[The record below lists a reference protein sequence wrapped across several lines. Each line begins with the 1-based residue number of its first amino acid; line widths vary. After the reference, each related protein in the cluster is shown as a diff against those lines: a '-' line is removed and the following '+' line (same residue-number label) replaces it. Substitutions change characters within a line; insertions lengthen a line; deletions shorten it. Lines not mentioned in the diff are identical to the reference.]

1 MTYILTLKKN
11 EEKRL
16 LQGHPWVYANEVA
29 KIEGKDVQGSIAR
42 VYSFDGR
49 YIGSGYINHASK
61 IIVRLL
67 TRTDEEIDRDFFK
80 KKIEN
85 AWEKR
90 KKLGFSNSCRVIFG
104 EADGLPALIVDKYG
118 DYLSVQF
125 LALGME
131 KRKDMIV
138 DILVEVFKPKGIYE
152 RSDVKVRE
160 KEGLPLKKSF
170 LYGTFD
176 PVVLIEENGIKMFV
190 DLENGQK
197 TGYFLDQ
204 KENRLNIRRYI
215 DENSEVL
222 DCFCHTG
229 GFSLNAA
236 KAGAKEVVACDIS
249 ETALKKVEENAKLNG
264 FTNITTE
271 CADVFEKLR
280 DYKKEGRKF
289 DLIVLDP
296 PAFTK
301 TSDKVKDAIKG
312 YNDINVNA
320 LKIVKSGGYL
330 ATFSCSHYL
339 TVPLFLDMIKSAA
352 TQSGR
357 KVSLIELRTQSRD
370 HPSLLGT
377 DESLYL
383 KCAILEV
390 D

>member
-1 MTYILTLKKN
+1 MTYVLTLKKN

-16 LQGHPWVYANEVA
+16 LEGHPWVYANEVA
-29 KIEGKDVQGSIAR
+29 KIDGKDVQGSIAK
-42 VYSFDGR
+42 VYSSDGR

-67 TRTDEEIDRDFFK
+67 TRSDEVIDREFFK
-80 KKIEN
+80 KKIES
-85 AWEKR
+85 AWKKR
-90 KKLGFSNSCRVIFG
+90 QKLGFSESCRVVFG

-138 DILVEVFKPKGIYE
+138 DILVEIFSPKGIYE

-160 KEGLPLKKSF
+160 KEGLPLVKGF
-170 LYGTFD
+170 LYGNFD
-176 PVVLIEENGIKMFV
+176 PVVEITENGIRMLV

-236 KAGAKEVVACDIS
+236 KAGAKEVVSCDIS
-249 ETALKKVEENAKLNG
+249 ETALSKVCENAALNG

-280 DYKKEGRKF
+280 DYKKEGRRF
-289 DLIVLDP
+289 DLIILDP

-301 TSDKVKDAIKG
+301 TSDKVKEAIKG

-339 TVPLFLDMIKSAA
+339 TVPLFLDMIRRAA
-352 TQSGR
+352 IESGR
-357 KVSLIELRTQSRD
+357 KVSLLELRTQSRD